1 MNVDSED
8 NIVSFHLQIKLLC
21 GSDIYLYNIT
31 SQHTMYMVKTLL
43 TERVGL
49 REIRQR
55 LFLST
60 TILDDG

>member
-31 SQHTMYMVKTLL
+31 SQHTMCMVKTLL
-43 TERVGL
+43 TERVG
-49 REIRQR
+49 
-55 LFLST
+55 FA
-60 TILDDG
+60 